1 MPESLL
7 FNLAEAHFRKGLLK
21 KPISFL
27 INLLVNMDIQQGRP
41 MQG

>member
-7 FNLAEAHFRKGLLK
+7 FNLAEAHFRKGHLK
-21 KPISFL
+21 KAIKLL
-27 INLLVNMDIQQGRP
+27 INLLVSMDIHQERP